1 MFVGLFASASFA
13 QSNSCIAFENG
24 TGNYGD
30 NCYSS
35 GLQDMKEGACYTMNP
50 ARASENPKWIN
61 NIASQEWWW
70 VETSCGEEVVVESS
84 SSEEEVVAESSSSEE
99 EVVVES
105 SSSEEEVVE
114 SSSSEEEIVVASKC
128 IDFENGTGNYGD
140 NCYKSGLQDMKEGA
154 CYTMNPARASEN
166 PKWINN
172 IASQEWWWVE
182 TSCEDEIVVESS
194 SSEEEV
200 VVESSSSEE
209 EVVVESSSS
218 EEEVVVESSSSEE
231 EVIESSSSEEEV
243 IESSSSEEEIVV
255 ASKCIDFENGTGNY
269 GDNCYKSGLQDMKE
283 GVCYTMNPARASENP
298 KWINNI
304 ASQEWWW
311 VETSCED
318 EEVVESSSSEEEVVA
333 ESSSSEEEEV
343 AESSSSEEEVVA
355 EADSEEESGSCPEG
369 AESCIRD
376 RGEIDSGDN
385 NSGSILVQEGQD
397 HSGLI
402 IIQPRGKF
410 VGGVNGTAG
419 MASSAELKSSI
430 SFTGRTLNVVASSNG
445 NKIMR
450 VFSMNGQLLG
460 SESFSGSSVSFDMSK
475 YAGKGVLVVRV
486 SEGRKV
492 LATKQVSVR

>member
-1 MFVGLFASASFA
+1 MKKLFYASMFVGLFASASFA

-70 VETSCGEEVVVESS
+70 VETSC
-84 SSEEEVVAESSSSEE
+84 
-99 EVVVES
+99 
-105 SSSEEEVVE
+105 
-114 SSSSEEEIVVASKC
+114 
-128 IDFENGTGNYGD
+128 
-140 NCYKSGLQDMKEGA
+140 
-154 CYTMNPARASEN
+154 
-166 PKWINN
+166 
-172 IASQEWWWVE
+172 
-182 TSCEDEIVVESS
+182 
-194 SSEEEV
+194 
-200 VVESSSSEE
+200 
-209 EVVVESSSS
+209 
-218 EEEVVVESSSSEE
+218 
-231 EVIESSSSEEEV
+231 
-243 IESSSSEEEIVV
+243 
-255 ASKCIDFENGTGNY
+255 
-269 GDNCYKSGLQDMKE
+269 
-283 GVCYTMNPARASENP
+283 
-298 KWINNI
+298 
-304 ASQEWWW
+304 
-311 VETSCED
+311 ED
-318 EEVVESSSSEEEVVA
+318 EEVVESSSSEEEV
-333 ESSSSEEEEV
+333 V